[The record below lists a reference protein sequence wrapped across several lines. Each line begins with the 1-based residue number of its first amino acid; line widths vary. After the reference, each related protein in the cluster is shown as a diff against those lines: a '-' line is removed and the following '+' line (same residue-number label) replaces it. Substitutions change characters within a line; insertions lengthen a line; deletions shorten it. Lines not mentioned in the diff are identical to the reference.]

1 MPIEH
6 CAGDRL
12 LELLAAD
19 DLILFAVTELGA
31 VVSLL
36 EFSQETPADSDEEVP
51 A

>member
-1 MPIEH
+1 MPIEY

-31 VVSLL
+31 VVSFL
-36 EFSQETPADSDEEVP
+36 ETSEPAEEGQS
-51 A
+51 

>member
-1 MPIEH
+1 MPIVY

-12 LELLAAD
+12 LELLAVD

-31 VVSLL
+31 VVNPL
-36 EFSQETPADSDEEVP
+36 ELTKEIPADSGGEVQ